1 MGVMLVVVRVLVPV
15 AMVVLAPV
23 AVLVRMPVPM
33 LVRMPVS
40 NRLFMPVQ
48 PRHVVV
54 VVLVRLVK
62 YNVKVTGSKSALL
75 DAAHH
80 NLKSVNGKR
89 DQRLAQPFLAS
100 AQVEK
105 GGHRHVSADARA
117 AVQHDCLSHSRAPP

>member
-1 MGVMLVVVRVLVPV
+1 MPVP
-15 AMVVLAPV
+15 M
-23 AVLVRMPVPM
+23 LVRMPVPM
-33 LVRMPVS
+33 VVRMPVS

-48 PRHVVV
+48 PHHIVVM
-54 VVLVRLVK
+54 VLVRLVK
-62 YNVKVTGSKSALL
+62 YNVKVTGSKPALL

-89 DQRLAQPFLAS
+89 DQRLAQPMLAC